1 MNETQKNKRALVA
14 TDDHSLPAV
23 LTAMLAPTGIEV
35 QCVDSQS
42 MQPYAESGYTVVMVD
57 GNPLGEVGQGLPAMV
72 VISPDDPINA
82 YDSGADLVIDKPL
95 RTNVLLAKLRSV
107 LRRYG
112 VNI

>member
-1 MNETQKNKRALVA
+1 
-14 TDDHSLPAV
+14 
-23 LTAMLAPTGIEV
+23 
-35 QCVDSQS
+35 
-42 MQPYAESGYTVVMVD
+42 
-57 GNPLGEVGQGLPAMV
+57 MV